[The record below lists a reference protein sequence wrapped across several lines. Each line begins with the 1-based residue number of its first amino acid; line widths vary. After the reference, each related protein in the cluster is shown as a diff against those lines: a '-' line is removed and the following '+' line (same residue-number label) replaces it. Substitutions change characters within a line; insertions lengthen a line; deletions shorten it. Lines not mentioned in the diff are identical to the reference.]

1 MIPARGLKNG
11 RSICHFNSVLQ
22 SLFSCPDVV
31 DYFLTQKCVTP
42 VAQKMKN
49 IIMQMKTSPVG
60 TVLDPYPIVQEIT
73 KLNPKFGHGEE
84 DAGEGLLMLIDAVK
98 SRRFK
103 NLFLFRYAVFTKC
116 SGCDVK
122 MALQKDESFMVTCSD
137 ISSAHV
143 LRHEEQLEKKCKCG
157 SSSFTRTYRL
167 TRAPPVQVF
176 LLNKFAGKKIMRFPQ
191 ELVLV
196 QPRPLVSKIEHL
208 RSHYLAHC
216 HRDQPYMLN
225 DSAVS
230 RGTMVPSPNTYL
242 VFYN

>member
-11 RSICHFNSVLQ
+11 RSICYFNSVLQ

-31 DYFLTQKCVTP
+31 DYFLTQKCMTP
-42 VAQKMKN
+42 VAQKIKN
-49 IIMQMKTSPVG
+49 VILQMKASPTGAVF
-60 TVLDPYPIVQEIT
+60 DPYPIVQEIT

-84 DAGEGLLMLIDAVK
+84 DAGEGLLMLIDAMK

-116 SGCDVK
+116 MGCDIK
-122 MALQKDESFMVTCSD
+122 MSLQKDETFMITCTS
-137 ISSAHV
+137 ITSKHI
-143 LRHEEQLEKKCKCG
+143 LRHDEKLEKKCKCG
-157 SSSFTRTYRL
+157 STTYTRTYIL

-176 LLNKFAGKKIMRFPQ
+176 LLNKFAGKKIMTFPK
-191 ELVLV
+191 ELVLI

-208 RSHYLAHC
+208 RNHYLAHC
-216 HRDQPYMLN
+216 QRDQSYMLN

-230 RGTMVPSPNTYL
+230 RGTMEPSRNTYL